1 MEKRIDF
8 DMADFLDS
16 PEAMTE
22 YLSQVLADGNASE
35 LLAALGHV
43 ARAKNKIER
52 RAPSQSVIP

>member
-1 MEKRIDF
+1 
-8 DMADFLDS
+8 MADFLDS